1 MPDTHTGKRGEQV
14 MILGR
19 TIGQIRRSKGMNQSV
34 LARGIMSRSNLSR
47 FEGGNYYPGYDKL
60 ILLLDKL
67 EMSLEELL
75 FLHQNN
81 APQVK
86 RSLHLDLAEAGNRY
100 DFAKV
105 QAISREC
112 RSMYES
118 TRTEAYY
125 HLYLLGQGVL
135 IQHHHADEIKELRE
149 IAEYIKPYLLG
160 VDRWY
165 LYEFKLLNNFLFTL
179 SSSDAIFVGLR
190 AADEF
195 DRYHSF
201 PESRTVTQHLLQNI
215 SIICL
220 NEHNYEHSLL
230 FLRKAL
236 PLADK
241 THLLYDKIVTLVYYE
256 LTLLCLKEKDSTVKL
271 KGYLNI
277 LRQLEFEDSYQAL
290 LKVCCRHL
298 TEEL

>member
-1 MPDTHTGKRGEQV
+1 

-19 TIGQIRRSKGMNQSV
+19 TIAQIRRSKGMNQSV

-47 FEGGNYYPGYDKL
+47 FEGGKYYPGYDKL

-67 EMSLEELL
+67 EMALEELL
-75 FLHQNN
+75 FLHQDN

-86 RSLHLDLAEAGNRY
+86 RTLHLELTEAGNRY
-100 DFAKV
+100 DFGKV

-135 IQHHHADEIKELRE
+135 IQHHHADEITALNE
-149 IAEYIKPYLLG
+149 IAAYIKPYLLG
-160 VDRWY
+160 VDKWY

-179 SSSDAIFVGLR
+179 SSRDAIFFGLR
-190 AADEF
+190 AAKEF

-201 PESRTVTQHLLQNI
+201 PESRTVQQHLLQNI

-220 NEHNYEHSLL
+220 NGHNYEQSLL
-230 FLRKAL
+230 FLEKAL

-256 LTLLCLKEKDSTVKL
+256 LTLLCLKQKDSAAEL
-271 KGYLNI
+271 EGYLNI
-277 LRQLEFEDSYQAL
+277 LRQLDFEDSYQAL
-290 LKVCCRHL
+290 LKVCRRHL
-298 TEEL
+298 AGGLYAVITSYKKL